1 MNRISHW
8 REYNRGNLMP
18 TDLELLQ
25 GVWRVVTLELDGESV
40 NSEMLS
46 EARIEIEGSRFTN
59 TGMGAIYEGTLKLN
73 SKTKPRRIDLHFT
86 SGPEAGNVNHGIY
99 ELKSGVWRLCIA
111 TRGDARPA
119 AFATSHGS
127 GIALE
132 TLQRAAKK
140 PAAKAKAAAAAASTG
155 EPPST
160 AATTEFEGEWRMVE
174 GIMNGVRM
182 DDATV
187 QWVRRE
193 NRGNVS
199 TVYAGPQTMLKVEFT
214 HDASQAPG
222 AIDYVN
228 LAGPNKGKRQH
239 GIYSLKGG
247 VWTLSMAAPGAA
259 RPVDFETTKGDG
271 RTFTVWKKAR

>member
-1 MNRISHW
+1 
-8 REYNRGNLMP
+8 MP

-25 GVWRVVTLELDGESV
+25 GAWSVVALEIDGEAASG
-40 NSEMLS
+40 EMLS
-46 EARIEIEGSRFTN
+46 GARIEIEGSRFTSA
-59 TGMGAIYEGTLKLN
+59 GMGTIYEGTVKVN
-73 SKTKPRRIDLHFT
+73 SMTKPRRIDLHFD

-99 ELKSGVWRLCIA
+99 ELKGGLWKLCIA

-119 AFATSHGS
+119 EFATSAGS

-132 TLQRAAKK
+132 TLRRAAKK
-140 PAAKAKAAAAAASTG
+140 PVRTAKAAAVAAASVSV
-155 EPPST
+155 PVP
-160 AATTEFEGEWRMVE
+160 APATEIEGEWRMIE

-182 DDATV
+182 DDGAV

-214 HDASQAPG
+214 YDPSQSPG

-239 GIYSLKGG
+239 GIYSLKRD
-247 VWTLSMAAPGAA
+247 VFTVCMAAPGAA
-259 RPVDFETTKGDG
+259 RPADFQTAKGDG
-271 RTFTVWKKAR
+271 RTFTVWKRAR